1 MDKDTQNVMT
11 DGERLR
17 LLCQHEGWDVARKKL
32 IEKITQLQTTIG
44 LKMTDPQQMFI
55 EVQARTLAAEMLFDW
70 FKNDIEGT
78 AEQHINN
85 ASLSKKPDGY
95 ILRES

>member
-1 MDKDTQNVMT
+1 MEHDTEKVMT

-17 LLCQHEGWDVARKKL
+17 GLIEHEGWDVARRKL
-32 IEKITQLQTTIG
+32 VDKITQLQTTIG
-44 LKMTDPQQMFI
+44 LKMSDPQQMFI
-55 EVQARTLAAEMLFDW
+55 EVQARTKAAEILFEW
-70 FKNDIEGT
+70 FMNDIEAT

-85 ASLSKKPDGY
+85 SALSKKPDGY